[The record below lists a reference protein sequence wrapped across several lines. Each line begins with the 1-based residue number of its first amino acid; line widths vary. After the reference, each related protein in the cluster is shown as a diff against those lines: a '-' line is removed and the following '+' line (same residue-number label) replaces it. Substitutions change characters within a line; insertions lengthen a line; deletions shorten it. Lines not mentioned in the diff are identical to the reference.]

1 MSARKTVG
9 ASISGFT
16 SPNWKLM
23 SFSLD
28 GEDLFCTLENKNDA
42 EEQVSWEVDVNSLKV
57 SSNGKFSMSIR
68 CAGELADG
76 TRPQAVVS
84 CSKSAWKKGTS

>member
-1 MSARKTVG
+1 MSGKKKSG
-9 ASISGFT
+9 ATIPGFA
-16 SPNWKLM
+16 NGKWKLM

-42 EEQVSWEVDVNSLKV
+42 EEQVSWEVDVNSLEV
-57 SSNGKFSMSIR
+57 VQGGKFSMSIR
-68 CAGELADG
+68 CAGELEDG
-76 TRPQAVVS
+76 SRPQAVVT

>member
-1 MSARKTVG
+1 MSARKNVG

-16 SPNWKLM
+16 KPNWKLM

-28 GEDLFCTLENKNDA
+28 GEDLFCTLENKDDQ
-42 EEQVSWEVDVNSLKV
+42 ESWEVDSNSFKV
-57 SSNGKFSMSIR
+57 VQGGKFSMSIR

-76 TRPQAVVS
+76 TRPQAVVT